1 MSGIPDIEKRESAGY
16 RASDTSDHNKD
27 NTGYLREKY

>member
-1 MSGIPDIEKRESAGY
+1 MTGIPDIEKRESAGY

-27 NTGYLREKY
+27 IRDI